1 MRYYRPPPPP
11 RPQIVG
17 EDMSRDRQN
26 TGFRPF
32 LEELQREDK
41 PVTREEF
48 NALVEEFFK
57 LSKTVEG
64 MQQLFIKAGEYQ
76 GKPRGRLP
84 R

>member
-1 MRYYRPPPPP
+1 MDRRRKKSIEETLELSERMGAMRE
-11 RPQIVG
+11 VASV
-17 EDMSRDRQN
+17 ETDSRLNEMDQKIE
-26 TGFRPF
+26 GLF
-32 LEELQREDK
+32 QA
-41 PVTREEF
+41 VQ
-48 NALVEEFFK
+48 V